1 MPMSIRSAAA
11 SRAGGRPAAV
21 HRAVAPSS
29 PGSGSYR
36 SLRSSPR
43 SVKSRSNIFESD
55 GYDSDGYD
63 SDGSGS
69 YGSGSYGS
77 GSYGSESS
85 DAGREVT
92 EDHSSANPHTST
104 RHQSDGRFDEVQAH
118 VQDLEED
125 IADTRREWD
134 NRGIDPSDMLLR
146 IANHKQKLSTV
157 ASSETCRNPFLKLSF
172 DGVDGSLKELE
183 AQANVRKTRE
193 QEEMK
198 VTGKFAERRENERI
212 EKFERQQRFMQEQAA
227 VKIKTK
233 NEKEAK
239 KKEKAEEEK
248 RKRITKEDERR
259 EQKAKFA
266 AAMIERKRSEKEEKN
281 RKREQQ
287 TTERWKAYQK
297 RTSREKAAI
306 NRDFERKATE
316 KQERT
321 AEEEAEYQAK
331 VTEEARRYSAE
342 KAYRK
347 RAKAALGNTEEESRD
362 RERKWSEA
370 YARKAVSDQEKK
382 LRKKLNKLEDER
394 KKIENDLG
402 LRR

>member
-69 YGSGSYGS
+69 YGS
-77 GSYGSESS
+77 ESIN
-85 DAGREVT
+85 AGREVT
-92 EDHSSANPHTST
+92 EDHSSVNPHTST
-104 RHQSDGRFDEVQAH
+104 RHQSHGKFEEVQAH
-118 VQDLEED
+118 MQDLEED

-146 IANHKQKLSTV
+146 IANHKQKLAKV
-157 ASSETCRNPFLKLSF
+157 ASSEACRNPFLKLSF

-227 VKIKTK
+227 IKRKTK

-239 KKEKAEEEK
+239 KKKKVEEEK
-248 RKRITKEDERR
+248 RKRIIKENERK
-259 EQKAKFA
+259 EQKAK
-266 AAMIERKRSEKEEKN
+266 
-281 RKREQQ
+281 KREQQ

-316 KQERT
+316 KQEIT

-370 YARKAVSDQEKK
+370 YARKAVSDHEKK
-382 LRKKLNKLEDER
+382 LRKKLNKLEDKR

>member
-11 SRAGGRPAAV
+11 SRAGGKPAAV

-36 SLRSSPR
+36 SLRSRPR

-69 YGSGSYGS
+69 YGS
-77 GSYGSESS
+77 ESI
-85 DAGREVT
+85 DAGCEVT
-92 EDHSSANPHTST
+92 EDHSSVNPHTST
-104 RHQSDGRFDEVQAH
+104 RHQSHGKFEEVQAH
-118 VQDLEED
+118 MQDLEED

-146 IANHKQKLSTV
+146 IANHKQKLAKV
-157 ASSETCRNPFLKLSF
+157 ASSEACRNPFLKLSF

-198 VTGKFAERRENERI
+198 VTGKFAERRENERR

-227 VKIKTK
+227 VKRKTK

-248 RKRITKEDERR
+248 RKRITKENERK